1 MLELVWWSIIV
12 HHIFLRGDKMSV
24 NYKTNKGYRLLN
36 IYKRLNKGELIK
48 KEELANDFNV
58 SLKTI
63 QRDIEELRCF
73 IVENEFSESEDII
86 KYDKSRNGY
95 YLVELQREWLTNEE
109 ALAMCKILLESRAFN
124 KKEISSLIEKLIAQI
139 SPGDRDVAKNII
151 NNEYRNY
158 VPLKHEK
165 ELFSA
170 IWTLSECITN
180 QNKITF
186 TYTRQDKKKKEKNV
200 KPVAIMFSEFYFYL
214 IAFSV
219 DPETNVPV
227 VFRIDRIENLK
238 VSKEKFTVPYKDKF
252 KDGEFRKRIQFMY
265 MGELKKVKFE
275 YSGVLEAIQDKLPTL
290 KILED
295 YKNGTYLMS
304 AECYG
309 DGINMW
315 LGAQGDK
322 VKIIEE
328 VKL

>member
-1 MLELVWWSIIV
+1 
-12 HHIFLRGDKMSV
+12 MSFD
-24 NYKTNKGYRLLN
+24 YKTNKGFRLLN

-63 QRDIEELRCF
+63 QRDIEELRNF
-73 IVENEFSESEDII
+73 IQENEFSESEDII

-109 ALAMCKILLESRAFN
+109 ALAMSKILLESRAFN

-139 SPGDRDVAKNII
+139 SPGDREIAKNII

-165 ELFSA
+165 DLFSI

-186 TYTRQDKKKKEKNV
+186 DYTRQDKKKKEKTV

-219 DPETNVPV
+219 EPETNVPV

-238 VSKEKFTVPYKDKF
+238 VSKEKFVVPYKDKF

-265 MGELKKVKFE
+265 MGELKKVIFE
-275 YSGVLEAIQDKLPTL
+275 YSGIVEAILDKLPTAE
-290 KILED
+290 IIDD
-295 YKNGTYLMS
+295 YKNGTVLIK

>member
-1 MLELVWWSIIV
+1 ME
-12 HHIFLRGDKMSV
+12 FD
-24 NYKTNKGYRLLN
+24 YKTNKGFRLLD

-48 KEELANDFNV
+48 KEKLANEFKV

-63 QRDIEELRCF
+63 QRDIDELRAF
-73 IVENEFSESEDII
+73 ICENEFSEAEEII
-86 KYDKSRNGY
+86 KYDKSKNGY
-95 YLVELQREWLTNEE
+95 YLVRMQREWLTNEE

-124 KKEISSLIEKLIAQI
+124 KKEISSLVEKLIAQI
-139 SPGDRDVAKNII
+139 SPGDREIAKNII

-165 ELFSA
+165 DLFSV
-170 IWTLSECITN
+170 IWGLSECITN
-180 QNKITF
+180 PNKITF
-186 TYTRQDKKKKEKNV
+186 TYTRQDKKKKEKTV

-214 IAFSV
+214 IAFSTE
-219 DPETNVPV
+219 PETNVPV

-238 VSKEKFTVPYKDKF
+238 VSKEKFVVPYKDKF

-265 MGELKKVKFE
+265 MGELKRVTFE
-275 YSGVLEAIQDKLPTL
+275 YSGILEAIMDKLPTL
-290 KILED
+290 KILKD
-295 YKNGTYLMS
+295 YNNGAYLMS

-322 VKIIEE
+322 AKIIEE

>member
-1 MLELVWWSIIV
+1 
-12 HHIFLRGDKMSV
+12 MSFD
-24 NYKTNKGYRLLN
+24 YKTNKGFRLLN

-63 QRDIEELRCF
+63 QRDIEELRNF
-73 IVENEFSESEDII
+73 IQENEFSESEDII

-109 ALAMCKILLESRAFN
+109 ALAMSKILLESRAFN

-139 SPGDRDVAKNII
+139 SPGDREIAKNII

-165 ELFSA
+165 DLFSI

-186 TYTRQDKKKKEKNV
+186 DYTRQDKKKKEKTV

-219 DPETNVPV
+219 EPETNVPV

-238 VSKEKFTVPYKDKF
+238 VSKEKFVVPYKDKF

-265 MGELKKVKFE
+265 MGELKKVIFE
-275 YSGVLEAIQDKLPTL
+275 YSGIVEAILDKLPTAE
-290 KILED
+290 IIDD
-295 YKNGTYLMS
+295 YKNGTVLIK

-328 VKL
+328 VNL